1 MKKTLK
7 DMLEV
12 KNAIGQTADLYI
24 YGDIVSNQWSS
35 YDDEATWPA
44 EIRDFLKDVEG
55 KDLNVY
61 INSGGGSVF
70 AGMAIH
76 SMLKRHQGKK
86 TAYIDGVAASI
97 ASIIALACD
106 EINIPANAYFMI
118 HKPLV
123 GTFGNANDL
132 RASAEFLDKIEQGC
146 ISIYDECSNDS
157 FDEKAI
163 KSALAAETWYTG
175 TEAADIFTK
184 MKVTNTLDVVA
195 CVSDTFD
202 ASAKVPENLNKQQV
216 QNQLNEFS
224 FDF

>member
-1 MKKTLK
+1 MNKTLK

-12 KNAIGQTADLYI
+12 KNAVGQTADLYI
-24 YGDIVSNQWSS
+24 YGDIVTNQWSS
-35 YDDEATWPA
+35 WDDEATWPA

-123 GTFGNANDL
+123 STFGNADDL
-132 RASAEFLDKIEQGC
+132 RASADFLDTIEKGC
-146 ISIYDECSNDS
+146 VSIYDECSIET
-157 FDEKAI
+157 FDEEAI
-163 KSALAAETWYTG
+163 KDALTAETWYTG
-175 TEAADIFTK
+175 TEAAEIFTK
-184 MKVTNTLDVVA
+184 MKVTHTLQAVA
-195 CVSDTFD
+195 CLSETFNS
-202 ASAKVPENLNKQQV
+202 SAKVPKNLNKKTV
-216 QNQLNEFS
+216 QNQMNEFL